1 LKIPSLQGFVQDLWI
16 CEKFQNGQIAAV
28 KNFTISMDLQGKIA
42 EKA

>member
-28 KNFTISMDLQGKIA
+28 KNFNNPSQLQGKIA